1 MSDPDAPPLTLLLA
15 GLGGQGVVT
24 AGDLL
29 LCAALHEG
37 LEVKKSE
44 IHGLSRRFG
53 SVSCQVRV
61 GSPLHSPLRGHGG
74 VDILLALEG
83 YEALKQLPWLKSD
96 GVALVNQFW
105 LRPGAARNGKD
116 ASPPP
121 TDDPR
126 LLWFPG
132 TDEAHTLEAAR
143 SLNFY
148 MLGVVSEWLPFSEQ
162 SLELA
167 LAEGRPSAAST
178 ANRSLFER
186 GRAAAQSHRRR
197 GPRSVP
203 R

>member
-186 GRAAAQSHRRR
+186 GRAAAKSHRRR